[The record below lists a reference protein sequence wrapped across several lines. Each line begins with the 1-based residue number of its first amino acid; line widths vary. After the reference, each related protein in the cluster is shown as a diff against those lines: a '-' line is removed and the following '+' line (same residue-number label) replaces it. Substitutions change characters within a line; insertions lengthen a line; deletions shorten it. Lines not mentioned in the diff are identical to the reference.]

1 MAAIDVSEAEF
12 HEEVLEASRTTPV
25 VVDFWAGWCRPCL
38 VLGPVLERLV
48 DEHGGR
54 VVLAKVDVDANPG
67 LAARFGIQ
75 GIPAVKAFRDGR
87 VVSEFVGAQ
96 PEPMVRGFLDQL
108 APSPA
113 DDLAARGAELEAAG
127 TAEAAEAAYRQALE
141 AQPDHP
147 SAAAGLG
154 RLLLASGRTA
164 EARSVV
170 RSVAPTGEVRP
181 VLAQLELMELA
192 ERTDSGV
199 EEAAAAAVAG
209 DHRRALERAL
219 ELLSGDGQRDA
230 ARDLMVRI
238 FEILGEDHPLTR
250 EYRPR
255 LARALF

>member
-1 MAAIDVSEAEF
+1 MAPIDVGEADF
-12 HEEVLEASRTTPV
+12 QQRVVGVSRTAPV

-54 VVLAKVDVDANPG
+54 IVLAKVDVDANPG

-75 GIPAVKAFRDGR
+75 GIPAVKAFLDGR

-96 PEPMVRGFLDQL
+96 PEAVVRGFLDQL

-127 TAEAAEAAYRQALE
+127 RAEAAEAAYREALDAE
-141 AQPDHP
+141 PDHP
-147 SAAAGLG
+147 AAAAGLG
-154 RLLLASGRTA
+154 RLLLASGRRE
-164 EARSVV
+164 EAAGVL
-170 RSVAPTGEVRP
+170 RSVAATEEVRP
-181 VLAQLELMELA
+181 VLAQLELAELA
-192 ERTDSGV
+192 EASDSGV
-199 EEAAAAAVAG
+199 EEAAAAAIAG
-209 DHRRALERAL
+209 DHERALERAL
-219 ELLSGDGQRDA
+219 ELLSGDGQREA
-230 ARDLMVRI
+230 ARQLMVRI
-238 FEILGEDHPLTR
+238 FEVLGEDHPLTR